1 MDRSPRQQS
10 GVTSEPVTVDALA
23 ARVGLTRA
31 AVRYHC
37 RDPRGRLY
45 GRAWQPYGARGTWLI
60 PADAAAEF
68 VAWKKAQEPAPHTE
82 PAPDTSPRKE
92 CLT

>member
-1 MDRSPRQQS
+1 MT
-10 GVTSEPVTVDALA
+10 GEPVTVGELA
-23 ARVGLTRA
+23 ARVSLTRA

-37 RDPRGRLY
+37 RDRRGRLY
-45 GRAWQPYGARGTWLI
+45 GVAYRRGRDWWI
-60 PADAAAEF
+60 PADAADTF
-68 VAWKKAQEPAPHTE
+68 TNWCLDKTKAPAPHTE